1 MSVTEIKI
9 NTTDKNKSHKSI
21 YNMIKNKEIKLRV
34 KKRIMSMI
42 RTKKLRYR
50 KAQKQKNGQQQKDHL
65 THSYIIQIGT
75 KIKSL

>member
-1 MSVTEIKI
+1 MRWLEHRKKEIQMSVTEIKI

-50 KAQKQKNGQQQKDHL
+50 KA
-65 THSYIIQIGT
+65 
-75 KIKSL
+75 